1 VRAGRGAFDGGA
13 WSRLGP
19 RDRSDLLFR
28 LADLI
33 EANRP
38 ALVDL
43 LIDEIG
49 TPYSLAN
56 GGQTEL
62 PVANLRWFA
71 EAARRGADGGFEQ
84 LLPLTGGTYSS
95 ASLVVREPIGV
106 VAALTSYN
114 FPLNLAA
121 FKLGGAL
128 AAGCSVVLM
137 PSPRAVLSTV
147 ALVRL
152 VEETGIP
159 PGAVNLVYG
168 DPGIAERLVA
178 HPAVDM
184 VTFTG
189 SAAVGSRVLSLAAPS
204 LKRVVLELG
213 GKSADIM
220 PPSTDVAALAERA
233 TFGWTV
239 NAGQGCGCTSR
250 TLVPRSQY
258 ERYLD
263 AACAFVAGMGCGDP
277 RAKETVVGPLITDAH
292 RRRVEGFIARAA
304 DAGADIG
311 TGGRRPPR
319 LPRGFYLEPTVISGV
334 TNDAEIAQEE
344 LFGPVS
350 VVLPYDSVE
359 EAVQMANASPYGLN
373 AGVWGPTSEAIE
385 VARRLRVGNVKING
399 GGPRRADTPWG
410 GYSRSGLG
418 REGGELGL
426 AEFFEHKHVQ
436 WPLDGLP
443 RSLGA
448 AMAVDTPRGVGRCA
462 P

>member
-1 VRAGRGAFDGGA
+1 VIEVEDAPAPRVSTGEARIYGIPRGYIDGRWVDGEGPMVETVNPATEQVVERFGGLSGGQTELAVRAARGAFDGGA

-178 HPAVDM
+178 HPAVDV

-189 SAAVGSRVLSLAAPS
+189 SAAVGSRVLSLAAPT

-220 PPSTDVAALAERA
+220 LPSTDVAALAQRA

-311 TGGRRPPR
+311 TGGRRRLVSHGAFTCNRRSFPGSRTMRRSPR
-319 LPRGFYLEPTVISGV
+319 KNCSVRSAWCSPMTAWRRRFRWPTPRPTASTRACG
-334 TNDAEIAQEE
+334 
-344 LFGPVS
+344 
-350 VVLPYDSVE
+350 VLP
-359 EAVQMANASPYGLN
+359 
-373 AGVWGPTSEAIE
+373 
-385 VARRLRVGNVKING
+385 ARR
-399 GGPRRADTPWG
+399 
-410 GYSRSGLG
+410 SRW
-418 REGGELGL
+418 R
-426 AEFFEHKHVQ
+426 
-436 WPLDGLP
+436 
-443 RSLGA
+443 GA
-448 AMAVDTPRGVGRCA
+448 FGWAT
-462 P
+462 